1 MFHGCRRRCRRHFAS
16 FYLQSMIEFTV
27 ALHNAVARKFYL
39 TMQSATFTVDIDGFQ
54 TD

>member
-1 MFHGCRRRCRRHFAS
+1 MLYDCCRHFVS

-27 ALHNAVARKFYL
+27 VLRNAVARKRYL
-39 TMQSATFTVDIDGFQ
+39 TIQSNTFTVDIDGFQ